1 MTKKQ
6 TLLWAVK
13 KKKTS
18 QLFAGTQ
25 SCILVNVPI
34 LLVPSFTSLRPTA
47 NYNEECLVGP
57 FCQPVTHVLS
67 MKKSKK
73 Y

>member
-13 KKKTS
+13 KTQKTS

-34 LLVPSFTSLRPTA
+34 LSTMWTGTLIYELEA
-47 NYNEECLVGP
+47 NGQL
-57 FCQPVTHVLS
+57 
-67 MKKSKK
+67 
-73 Y
+73 

>member
-13 KKKTS
+13 KKTTS

-34 LLVPSFTSLRPTA
+34 LSTMWTGTLIYELKA
-47 NYNEECLVGP
+47 NGQL
-57 FCQPVTHVLS
+57 
-67 MKKSKK
+67 
-73 Y
+73 

>member
-6 TLLWAVK
+6 TLLWAVKK

-34 LLVPSFTSLRPTA
+34 LSTMWTGTLIYELEA
-47 NYNEECLVGP
+47 NGQL
-57 FCQPVTHVLS
+57 
-67 MKKSKK
+67 
-73 Y
+73 

>member
-6 TLLWAVK
+6 TLFWAVK

-34 LLVPSFTSLRPTA
+34 LSTMWTGTLIYELEA
-47 NYNEECLVGP
+47 NGQL
-57 FCQPVTHVLS
+57 
-67 MKKSKK
+67 
-73 Y
+73 